1 MAAVSHLGVLR
12 SRAGAG
18 AFRLTRHAPSPD
30 LAPWVERHWIVRWDL
45 EGREPYPQETLPHP
59 CVNVVIDTGKSG
71 VFGVGTRKFEVLLE
85 GRGQVVGV
93 KFKPGAFHPFLRRPV
108 SELTDRMLPLDA
120 VFGGGGA
127 DLERAVLEDED
138 DARQIA
144 LIEAYLRPHL
154 PAPDDQVT
162 AVLRVIEIALGDR
175 EITTVE
181 QLTARSRVPER
192 TLQRLFRKYVGVS
205 PKWVIQRFRLHEAV
219 ARAEEGAAIDWA
231 SLAHDLGYFDQAHFI
246 HDFKA
251 QVGRS
256 PTEHVASCAT
266 APRAGRPASE
276 A

>member
-12 SRAGAG
+12 SRAGAR
-18 AFRLTRHAPSPD
+18 AFQLTRRAPSPD

-59 CVNVVIDTGKSG
+59 CVNLVIDAGKSG

-108 SELTDRMLPLDA
+108 SELTDRMLPLDD

-127 DLERAVLEDED
+127 ELERAVLEGED

-154 PAPDDQVT
+154 PAPDEQVT
-162 AVLRVIEIALGDR
+162 AVLRVIERALADR

-181 QLTARSRVPER
+181 ELAARSRVPER
-192 TLQRLFRKYVGVS
+192 TLQRMFRKYVGVS

-219 ARAEEGAAIDWA
+219 ARAEEGVMVDWA

-256 PTEHVASCAT
+256 PTEHVAACAA
-266 APRAGRPASE
+266 APRSARPVGE

>member
-12 SRAGAG
+12 SRAGA
-18 AFRLTRHAPSPD
+18 ASFQLTRHAPSAD

-59 CVNVVIDTGKSG
+59 CVNLVIDAGRTG

-85 GRGQVVGV
+85 GRGQVVGA
-93 KFKPGAFHPFLRRPV
+93 KFKPGAFQPFFRRPV
-108 SELTDRMLPLDA
+108 SELTDRMEPLDA

-127 DLERAVLEDED
+127 DLEREVLADED

-144 LIEAYLRPHL
+144 LIEAYLRPHI
-154 PAPDDQVT
+154 PAPDENVT
-162 AVLRVIEIALGDR
+162 AVLRVIEAALADR
-175 EITTVE
+175 ELTTVD
-181 QLTARSRVPER
+181 QLVARSGVAER

-219 ARAEEGAAIDWA
+219 ARAEGGAAIDWA
-231 SLAHDLGYFDQAHFI
+231 SLAHELGYFDQAHFI
-246 HDFKA
+246 NDFKA

-256 PTEHVASCAT
+256 PTEHVAACA
-266 APRAGRPASE
+266 APR
-276 A
+276 